1 MLRLSDVFILTAVA
15 VAFAISGLL
24 WFSGQREEGLF
35 TAMCI
40 PSILSFGIYFKVSA
54 LLGDRNE

>member
-35 TAMCI
+35 TAMWI

>member
-1 MLRLSDVFILTAVA
+1 MLRLSDVFILSAVA

-35 TAMCI
+35 TAMWI
-40 PSILSFGIYFKVSA
+40 PSILSFGIYIKVSA

>member
-1 MLRLSDVFILTAVA
+1 MSDVFILTAVA

-35 TAMCI
+35 TAMWI

>member
-1 MLRLSDVFILTAVA
+1 MLRLSDVFILSAVA

-35 TAMCI
+35 TAMWI

>member
-1 MLRLSDVFILTAVA
+1 MLRLSDFFILTAVA

-35 TAMCI
+35 TAMWI
-40 PSILSFGIYFKVSA
+40 PSILGFGIYFKVAS
-54 LLGDRNE
+54 LQGGRDD